1 MGTDKGFFL
10 QQLAN
15 QLGSLPPSVAQSFQ
29 ATLLEG
35 LDTGPGGDF
44 QQQGAMQKSAQRI
57 SGTWERADER
67 QVRSLFQIAQGQI
80 EGLMGLNSKLN
91 EVQQQLIK
99 AGSSMASSINGAAND
114 LMMIINKIKGGTA
127 SPGR

>member
-1 MGTDKGFFL
+1 
-10 QQLAN
+10 
-15 QLGSLPPSVAQSFQ
+15 
-29 ATLLEG
+29 
-35 LDTGPGGDF
+35 
-44 QQQGAMQKSAQRI
+44 MQKSAQRI